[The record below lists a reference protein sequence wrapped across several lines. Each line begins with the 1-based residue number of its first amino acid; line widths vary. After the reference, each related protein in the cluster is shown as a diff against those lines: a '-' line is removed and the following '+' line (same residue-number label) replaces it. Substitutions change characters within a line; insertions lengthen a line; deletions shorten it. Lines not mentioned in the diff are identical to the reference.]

1 MKSNAK
7 VAVAGVQ
14 LRAQGLLSIHK
25 AHGIKLSKTQWPN
38 TAQEI
43 GTRNAPR
50 AFRSWTSQRVE
61 STRIL
66 IWPANKSTQLTIPFV
81 QNALNPNMQLEPL
94 QSQVAENLSL
104 GKGIH

>member
-1 MKSNAK
+1 MRPVPSEA
-7 VAVAGVQ
+7 
-14 LRAQGLLSIHK
+14 
-25 AHGIKLSKTQWPN
+25 
-38 TAQEI
+38 E
-43 GTRNAPR
+43 PR
-50 AFRSWTSQRVE
+50 KE